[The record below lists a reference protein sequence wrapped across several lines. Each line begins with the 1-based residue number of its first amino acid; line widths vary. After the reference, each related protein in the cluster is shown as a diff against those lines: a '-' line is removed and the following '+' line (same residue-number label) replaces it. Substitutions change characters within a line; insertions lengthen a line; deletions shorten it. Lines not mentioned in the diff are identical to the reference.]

1 MVGVEATAGTR
12 ETTQTMLAEEKRRK
26 HQGIIMPDDNFR
38 MAWDSAQ
45 VLVLIFVSINLPIR
59 LGFDWA
65 AELWSVWWWIQ
76 LAVDVYFAADIVLNF
91 FFFAFENPEDKE
103 LVDDRRSIRRNYIR
117 GWFAI
122 DFISV
127 LPVAYIVQYVESSS
141 TQEASQ
147 PKMLKILRAIRI
159 AKLLRLTRL
168 KRILHSN
175 YLIKQWTGSTKLF
188 RAIFTAVVVT
198 HFYCCL
204 WYFIGD
210 RENGWVPKFFPKDA
224 LECPHNTSRLEC
236 IAIPDG
242 EGLAHRYLYTFQYC
256 SSVFLGSE
264 MFVVIA
270 PDGPIEMLV
279 TIVAQIFSALIF
291 GYIIGAVSMMITQ
304 ANPLAERVEVK
315 LAELREFLKEQR
327 VPKHLKNDIREYM
340 QVLYTKKNYDVKEVL
355 NSLPPGLSSK
365 LLEAMYSAT
374 LMRVPIFM
382 DIPAGALREICLA
395 MKPYAAQPGDYI
407 YREGEIGRGMFVIE
421 KGKVQL
427 SRFSMTIGV
436 LEAPSFFGDASL
448 QPDREY
454 RDTSAMAL
462 EQSQLALLTQE
473 DCAEIA
479 KEYPELLDAF
489 EKVTARKKGIEAVRL
504 NRKLQEM
511 AKDLGVHVQSSV
523 MQTVIDSA
531 GEIARRENDPPE
543 DSSVAAVQ
551 TIQRFVRGYFARQ
564 RVLTKRGIEEGI
576 INENNCSAI
585 IASQVT
591 PHVVKKRQQL
601 ALKQLGSGLTE
612 LTGDDDGVRVPT
624 RALSRTK
631 SWDKVRHAVK
641 HIFPTSQK
649 TIHVGGL
656 KDGIRHPSALLT
668 RLSRFGHVSAVTVRE
683 RNIGNT
689 SAKSQS
695 YALATFVEA
704 ESAQRCLDDGDLAS
718 EGIVVMQL
726 DWAKALHSMGGMR
739 STIMAHRQKLQ
750 NGGGWA
756 NPKTDSMVLGTCAA
770 QIAKMLLETRKDE
783 TARSFASDGKSGD
796 GAVDPTRLDPRIDR
810 IEAQLI
816 AQGEQLTAQG
826 EHLRSIEA
834 LLKGLAQRPS
844 VVHEVPAPLLSE
856 S

>member
-1 MVGVEATAGTR
+1 MTMRTMVGVESAAGTR
-12 ETTQTMLAEEKRRK
+12 KITTSMLVEEKRRK
-26 HQGIIMPDDNFR
+26 HQGIILPDDKFR

-45 VLVLIFVSINLPIR
+45 AIVLMFVSINLPIR
-59 LGFDWA
+59 LGFNWT

-76 LAVDVYFAADIVLNF
+76 LAVDVYFAADIVLNL

-103 LVDDRRSIRRNYIR
+103 LVDDKRLIRRNYLR

-122 DFISV
+122 DLVSM
-127 LPVAYIVQYVESSS
+127 LPVTYIVQFIESNS

-147 PKMLKILRAIRI
+147 PKMLKILRAVRI

-168 KRILHSN
+168 KRILQSN

-188 RAIFTAVVVT
+188 RAVFTAVATT

-210 RENGWVPKFFPKDA
+210 RENGWVPKFFPKDP
-224 LECPHNTSRLEC
+224 LECPQNTSQLEC

-242 EGLAHRYLYTFQYC
+242 EGLADRYLYTFQYC

-264 MFVVIA
+264 NFVVIKPA
-270 PDGPIEMLV
+270 DSIELLV
-279 TIVAQIFSALIF
+279 TIVAQVFSSLIF

-327 VPKHLKNDIREYM
+327 VPKHLKRDIREYM
-340 QVLYTKKNYDVKEVL
+340 QVLYTKKNYDVSEVL
-355 NSLPPGLSSK
+355 DSLPPGLSTK
-365 LLEAMYSAT
+365 LLDAMYSQT
-374 LMRVPIFM
+374 LMRVPLFM
-382 DIPAGALREICLA
+382 GIPRGALREICLA

-421 KGKVQL
+421 TGKIQL

-436 LEAPSFFGDASL
+436 LEAPSFFGDDSL
-448 QPDREY
+448 QPNREY

-473 DCAEIA
+473 DCGKIA
-479 KEYPELLDAF
+479 QGYPELLNAF
-489 EKVTARKKGIEAVRL
+489 EEVSARKKGIEAVRM

-531 GEIARRENDPPE
+531 GEIARRQNDPPV
-543 DSSVAAVQ
+543 DKSVAAVQ
-551 TIQRFVRGYFARQ
+551 TIQRCVRGYLTRQ

-576 INENNCSAI
+576 INENHCSAT

-591 PHVVKKRQQL
+591 PYVVKKRQQL
-601 ALKQLGSGLTE
+601 AFKQLDSGFTE
-612 LTGDDDGVRVPT
+612 LTKDEDVQVPT

-631 SWDKVRHAVK
+631 SWDSVRHAVK
-641 HIFPTSQK
+641 NIFPVGQK
-649 TIHVGGL
+649 TVHIGGL
-656 KDGIRHPSALLT
+656 KDDFRHAPTLLT
-668 RLSRFGHVSAVTVRE
+668 RLSAFGHISAVTVRE
-683 RNIGNT
+683 RNVGN
-689 SAKSQS
+689 ANAIKLS
-695 YALATFVEA
+695 YALATFVDA
-704 ESAQRCLDDGDLAS
+704 ASARRCLNDDHLAS
-718 EGIVVMQL
+718 EGIVARQL
-726 DWAKALHSMGGMR
+726 DWAKALHSMTGMR
-739 STIMAHRQKLQ
+739 STITAHRQKLQ

-756 NPKTDSMVLGTCAA
+756 SPKVDSLVLGTCAA
-770 QIAKMLLETRKDE
+770 QLAKMLLETPNDKP
-783 TARSFASDGKSGD
+783 ASDRASGGSRDGKGD
-796 GAVDPTRLDPRIDR
+796 LTKLDPRIDR
-810 IEAQLI
+810 IEAQLT
-816 AQGEQLTAQG
+816 AQGEQ
-826 EHLRSIEA
+826 LRSIEA

-844 VVHEVPAPLLSE
+844 VVHEVPAPAL
-856 S
+856 